1 MKRAIPI
8 FFSIVLALGSMDVA
22 MAAPAL
28 KKARH
33 LVPVPAIG
41 LSRQGGAPIQTVSR
55 GLRPD
60 DRSALPLPNL
70 ATTVAADRLAP
81 QRAQVL
87 ALRHRVAL
95 RYRGRGRGAR
105 LATELP

>member
-8 FFSIVLALGSMDVA
+8 FFGIVLALGSMDVA

-28 KKARH
+28 KKARP

-41 LSRQGGAPIQTVSR
+41 LSRLGGAPIQPVSR

-60 DRSALPLPNL
+60 DRAPLALPHL
-70 ATTVAADRLAP
+70 ATGVPVDRLAP

-87 ALRHRVAL
+87 ALRHRVAQ

-105 LATELP
+105 LGSELP